1 MTKKIIRYILL
12 GIGLY
17 VILATLVIVFYQDD
31 PASMNW
37 RDRES
42 FNNRFISKLD
52 LKTATSIDHVFD
64 QLGSPDLTFAKNTKD
79 DTYQIVFYR
88 TQHVKSDGITT
99 QDECTGILF
108 KNGIL
113 LAWGLGALATYE
125 NGAI

>member
-52 LKTATSIDHVFD
+52 LKSATSIDLVFD
-64 QLGSPDLTFAKNTKD
+64 KLGSPDLTFAKNSQD
-79 DTYQIVFYR
+79 NTYQIVFYR